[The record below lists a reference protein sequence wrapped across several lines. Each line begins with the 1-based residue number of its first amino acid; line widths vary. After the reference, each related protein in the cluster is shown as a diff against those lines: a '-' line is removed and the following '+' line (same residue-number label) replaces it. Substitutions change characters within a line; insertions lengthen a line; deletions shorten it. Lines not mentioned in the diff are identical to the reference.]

1 MTHRAAKSVLAVGL
15 AIASGAAL
23 AEVPRSALS
32 LVTQTDLASRDNRA
46 REPFYFQVAQPLIA
60 SGRVIVPTGSI
71 AVGEI
76 VTVGRSGR
84 FARKGEM
91 AVRLLYVSA
100 PAGRMNLSAADG
112 ALVKVDRRD
121 GLLHSTQG
129 RIRTGTPVTAY
140 LSETPKFGQVTF
152 EVAAR

>member
-1 MTHRAAKSVLAVGL
+1 MITRATHTFAVIAAAF
-15 AIASGAAL
+15 IASAAV
-23 AEVPRSALS
+23 AETPRSALS

-46 REPFYFQVAQPLIA
+46 REPFYFQVAQ
-60 SGRVIVPTGSI
+60 SFVSDGRVIVPAGSI

-76 VTVGRSGR
+76 VTVDRSGR

-100 PAGRMNLSAADG
+100 PAGRMKLAAADG
-112 ALVKVDRRD
+112 ELVKVDRRD
-121 GLLHSTQG
+121 GLMHSTQG
-129 RIRTGTPVTAY
+129 RIRVGTPVSAY